1 MKAVIIA
8 EKKKRRQ
15 VMDIPPPSLADSVRH
30 LHVHSPFH
38 QGHCNVINFKICVV
52 IFILTLRHW
61 PPYVNVRQIDPDYFS
76 QIQI

>member
-8 EKKKRRQ
+8 EKKNKKRRQ
-15 VMDIPPPSLADSVRH
+15 VMDIPPLSLADSVRH

-52 IFILTLRHW
+52 IFIFDVKTLTTLRK
-61 PPYVNVRQIDPDYFS
+61 RTPD
-76 QIQI
+76 